1 MDPVILDN
9 LNRSVGGIIT
19 SLQDLQS
26 AIASATTGSAKSV
39 GADKKG
45 PENSIGELEKIMQSF
60 VKDFKETAVEQ
71 KKYMEDIVNSMK
83 SVNSERSANSSAKK
97 EAAPTAGGSD
107 SQDESKNKKEEMS
120 EQRRIRLEKLQKKM
134 KNVSKE
140 EIGIMEKALSSLKE
154 RGQISIAEYEQAS
167 DLNEEQ
173 MKLVKENMRLIRIYG
188 AGNLEEAKALDLIS
202 KKAKALQGFARQ
214 IGEIKSVF
222 SSMEGALG
230 LKAMETLTGG
240 LVDQEIKYTREIR
253 AAAYETDGLTKSS
266 HGLQRAYEDIGT
278 TVSSTG
284 ADRTKYQESYL
295 KALKSGVKDLSLA
308 RDITK
313 SQLNTEIQ
321 LGMEAGSLQD
331 TFQSFAQTGR
341 MTKGQISDMGRG
353 MREVAKN
360 TGLTGEALKGAIE
373 SSREIVN
380 QLRNAASLTS
390 MAAKN
395 VIELSANA
403 KKLGVDQQMQT
414 LQSGLTSGGKLLME
428 SSQQTQTMIFM
439 AAGKVGKMNEAMNGT
454 LLKTKEGVKSLG
466 KGLEGILRD
475 FGVGSLEEID
485 NLSDE
490 AKTRL
495 NISLKSVVGMEL
507 GEFRSL
513 IESVNESGKGLGDRL
528 EDINKKMKAN
538 ITTDERKALMEEQ
551 RKLKASKQLE
561 MLTALDEAAKG
572 AKDMNGALAKF
583 GERKKDFEGDLKSLG
598 SSWQDSTQVAKDALK
613 GAIESVNVG
622 LKDAGKDELKI
633 DASEIEKAL
642 KDPAALRELTAKIAD
657 GDQKIATAQKAQ
669 LDPVTQTN
677 QTLSEI
683 NDSMR
688 NLSQN
693 IISKGFNS
701 VVGRGLV
708 TFVVLGTIAASI
720 AGIVIQAVEIKK
732 LVKKIAMGASEA
744 ESGYT
749 GGEES
754 LVGNIKGIFG
764 KFFDKKEAAAGAAG
778 PAGLAGA
785 GGPAGLAGAAPK
797 PPETPKPTVPTP
809 AVAPLTPAV
818 PPPTPVTPSPANQ
831 KPSAESMS
839 MVEKMGQKP
848 STAEPAANAA
858 GPTTPAPKAEKSIK
872 IFQDILAALEL
883 MTDRVDVAANRLS
896 EIIKCICKAAA
907 TPPSTPS
914 PTPAA
919 STAAATPPSTPSPTP
934 AASTAAAAPPSVPQD
949 VQKQQTKNVIDDTK
963 RGKQEN
969 LNLKNNTKITKE
981 QNALVGAQKEI
992 NKKEDSVIAASKG
1005 PPEASV
1011 LDPASLM
1018 EGGQAMMKTA
1028 AAIALMVAGAMAIA
1042 VVLFFVGSKVLS
1054 ALGLDL
1060 GKVVEVATT
1069 IGAIVGA
1076 TLALIMAG
1084 AAAHKALDE
1093 NKESIDKMKGGG
1105 AKMLQAAM
1113 TIVPMSLIL
1122 VLLGAA
1128 IIFVVNKIL
1137 SIMKIDASKAIEIGM
1152 TIGAIAGVV
1161 GAIAVATA
1169 HFIEFLEELEGNKM
1183 WQNLKNN
1190 PAKYIVLIAKASIAL
1205 LLLAPAIVLIG
1216 AAIIMFSQY
1225 ILAATGINAS
1235 TALKVGATIA
1245 AIMLSVGLIALALI
1259 GSLAGLAAL
1268 GYLTEWLLTPAPGP
1282 VPLPPAVLILIGAE
1296 VLLKLGPPILLLG
1309 TALMFFGKIVL
1320 GAAGIDASTAMKIGM
1335 AISAIFVAVGLI
1347 SVALGA
1353 AMVGLTALGFITAVI
1368 LGSPL
1373 IGLME
1378 IGYLALLII
1387 GPRMLLLGTAIVFLS
1402 KMLFSITGLNLA
1414 SIAKTT
1420 LIIYALFAGVALI
1433 SIALGAAMIGL
1444 AALGLITAIIFSTG
1458 LPALMDIG
1466 ASALLIFTPAM
1477 LLLASAI
1484 IWMGMLVSKYIVT
1497 PKQAGETALAIAS
1510 ILGAAALIGVALG
1523 AAMIGLAALGLITA
1537 IIFGTGLN
1545 ALIDIGVAA
1554 LLIFTPAM
1562 LLLASTII
1570 WMGMLVSKYIVTPK
1584 QAGETAYA
1592 VASILGAA
1600 ALIAVAVVGMA
1611 AVSVLLG
1618 AIGLYSPYIAVAMLY
1633 AAAGLIIL
1641 AIPMILFAKAAAN
1654 VAKNLS
1660 GALPPA
1666 QVEEAV
1672 NAVTTILNGAAKIG
1686 LAVTGMI
1693 PTMMYMSMIGTFA
1706 PLIAWSM
1713 SGAGTALIVLS
1724 KPLAF
1729 FAFAAKYV
1737 AVLLNSIMTPKDA
1750 EEAEKAV
1757 TSILNGAAHISDSMM
1772 GMIPKLMNLGATVPS
1787 MWIIAPIMSLAAT
1800 ALYMMAKPV
1809 FDYAN
1814 AIVFFATVLAMIIP
1828 PDKVKSLSEG
1838 VTTMLRAIS
1847 EISDEFQKI
1856 RDKIVSIGMGEG
1868 VFKLFLFT
1876 LPALRMGV
1884 KAFNEMKYPIF
1895 DFIMSIVGFT
1905 NALSIVVTPSVAK
1918 TATKTIN
1925 ATSEIIAKVSDIMS
1939 NLNSKIVPMTTAGWF
1954 TKSPV
1959 DILMEAKNKLA
1970 TFFPAMFDLIKS
1982 IVTEVQSKFE
1992 GTGKLKST
2000 AKTLVLIGVII
2011 DEVSK
2016 AINSLGTNIAPF
2028 VEKGWWSGKSV
2039 VDKITEA
2046 KPELEKFIKS
2056 IADLIG
2062 SGIVGPIAKMENVEE
2077 LKKAAKAMAAIS
2089 VLMSETSTAIKSLAE
2104 TVGMM
2109 DGSLFKSSPIAK
2121 IMADKDLF
2129 GYYFYSIAEFI
2140 TDGIVGPI
2148 MDVIPDGSTLKSAS
2162 AIMTSV
2168 SKVCSETAITIKSL
2182 SEVMKLMDP
2191 VSLFDRKSPMQK
2203 IVENKKLF
2211 SSWFFSIGLFVKNG
2225 IVEPVITIFDDTTEL
2240 LSATKIISSMA
2251 TIATSIVPM
2260 IKNLATAIAL
2270 ATDGKTWFDKAP
2282 MQKIIEGKELFSK
2295 WFFEIG
2301 LFVRDGIVIPTL
2313 EVMDGIDIGAATKII
2328 VSMAQIAASITPMIK
2343 NLAGA
2348 LGMMSQEGG
2357 GTIDT
2362 EFPLDRIMASKDKF
2376 RGFFR
2381 ETAQFMKEGII
2392 DPIIEEIPD
2401 PKNIQIA
2408 WRIMSAMNALVIIIP
2423 QVIKNFANGLIPLV
2437 DCPDKDLKSIPAN
2450 RIEANKQKFRDFFL
2464 STTKF
2469 MKEGIVDPI
2478 LENMP
2483 DAKNVQEAAK
2493 ILIANNQLLTNLKS
2507 VITNLASLFEGFSP
2521 KKSFSKAPIA
2531 IISKMAP
2538 IFSIWFYSVAEFITE
2553 GIVDPILV
2561 FFPSSDEVEEASV
2574 RLENLVKVI
2583 RMVPGF
2589 LVNLGTALQELL
2601 PTVLW
2606 LQFTG
2611 VGFGAMIFSS
2621 IFGGIASTLNYGI
2634 IEPISKMPDKEG
2646 LDRVVGTINGLADV
2660 VDAASDSMKR
2670 MGATFNDFGIITG
2683 VFSAIFGRWD
2693 QTYFQKSFMNMAN
2706 SLNYGLIQP
2715 ILKFMPK
2722 KSELDM
2728 VVDQLNGLIT
2738 ILDKVKDAMISV
2750 SDTMDSIGGLGLD
2763 FNTINA
2769 LPIDKLAALAQV
2781 SQKGVSAAGGSI
2793 SSTVKPEVEVNTSS
2807 IPPMSLADNLGSRVA
2822 AKKAGDKPASSIVSS
2837 KELSDISES
2846 SEKQTQLTEELVEM
2860 FKQFM
2865 TMMKAGSANS
2875 SGGGEEACT
2884 GLNRVRGKNPPK
2896 FFKST
2901 TGQVSRGPG
2910 KQALNMGPPGP

>member
-154 RGQISIAEYEQAS
+154 RGQISIAEYQQAS

-173 MKLVKENMRLIRIYG
+173 MKLVKENMRLIKIYG
-188 AGNLEEAKALDLIS
+188 ASNLEEAKALDLIS
-202 KKAKALQGFARQ
+202 KKTRALQGFARQ

-284 ADRTKYQESYL
+284 ADRTKFQESYL

-732 LVKKIAMGASEA
+732 LVKKIAMGGTEA
-744 ESGYT
+744 ETGSY

-785 GGPAGLAGAAPK
+785 GGAGGAGGPAGLAGAAPK

-809 AVAPLTPAV
+809 AVAPL
-818 PPPTPVTPSPANQ
+818 TPSPANQ

-896 EIIKCICKAAA
+896 EIIKCICK
-907 TPPSTPS
+907 
-914 PTPAA
+914 
-919 STAAATPPSTPSPTP
+919 AAATPPSTPSPTP

-1060 GKVVEVATT
+1060 GKVVEVAST
-1069 IGAIVGA
+1069 IAAIVGA

-1084 AAAHKALDE
+1084 AAAHKAIDE

-1105 AKMLQAAM
+1105 ASMLQAAM

-1137 SIMKIDASKAIEIGM
+1137 SIMKIDASKAMEIGM

-1183 WQNLKNN
+1183 WQNLKRN
-1190 PAKYIVLIAKASIAL
+1190 PAKFIVLIAKASIAL

-1282 VPLPPAVLILIGAE
+1282 VPLPPAVLMLIGAE

-1433 SIALGAAMIGL
+1433 SAALSVAMIGL
-1444 AALGLITAIIFSTG
+1444 AALGLITAIIFGTG

-1484 IWMGMLVSKYIVT
+1484 IWMGILVSKFIVT

-1510 ILGAAALIGVALG
+1510 ILGAAALIGAAVVAMATVSVFLG
-1523 AAMIGLAALGLITA
+1523 AIGLISPFIA
-1537 IIFGTGLN
+1537 I
-1545 ALIDIGVAA
+1545 
-1554 LLIFTPAM
+1554 AM
-1562 LLLASTII
+1562 LPAAAGLRILATPMVEFVQAAVII
-1570 WMGMLVSKYIVTPK
+1570 AKNLSGAMPLNKVNECVSSI
-1584 QAGETAYA
+1584 
-1592 VASILGAA
+1592 ASILGAA
-1600 ALIAVAVVGMA
+1600 LIIATMLIGFA
-1611 AVSVLLG
+1611 AIGVNLG
-1618 AIGLYSPYIAVAMLY
+1618 AIGLISPFIAIAMLP
-1633 AAAGLIIL
+1633 AAAGLRIL
-1641 AIPMILFAKAAAN
+1641 AIPMVEFAQATAI

-1686 LAVTGMI
+1686 LAIVGMI
-1693 PTMMYMSMIGTFA
+1693 PTMMYMSMIGTFS
-1706 PLIAWSM
+1706 PLIALSM
-1713 SGAGTALIVLS
+1713 SGAGVALIVLS
-1724 KPLAF
+1724 QPLAF

-1757 TSILNGAAHISDSMM
+1757 TSILSGAAHISDSMM
-1772 GMIPKLMNLGATVPS
+1772 GMIPKLMNLGTTVPL

-1939 NLNSKIVPMTTAGWF
+1939 DLNSKIVPMTTAGWF

-2121 IMADKDLF
+2121 IMLYKDLF

-2203 IVENKKLF
+2203 IVENMYLF

-2313 EVMDGIDIGAATKII
+2313 EVMDGINIGAATKII

-2589 LVNLGTALQELL
+2589 LINLGTALQELL
-2601 PTVLW
+2601 PTVMW
-2606 LQFTG
+2606 LEFTG
-2611 VGFGAMIFSS
+2611 IGFGAMIFSS
-2621 IFGGIASTLNYGI
+2621 IFGGIANTLNYGI

>member
-97 EAAPTAGGSD
+97 EAASTAGGSD
-107 SQDESKNKKEEMS
+107 SEDESKYKKEEMS

-134 KNVSKE
+134 KGVSRE

-173 MKLVKENMRLIRIYG
+173 MKLVKESMRLIRIYG

-202 KKAKALQGFARQ
+202 KKAKALQVFARQ

-284 ADRTKYQESYL
+284 ADRTKFQESYL

-732 LVKKIAMGASEA
+732 LVKKIAMGGTEA
-744 ESGYT
+744 ETGSY
-749 GGEES
+749 GGEGS
-754 LVGNIKGIFG
+754 LVGNIKDIFG

-778 PAGLAGA
+778 TAGLAGAGGA

-818 PPPTPVTPSPANQ
+818 PPPAPVTPSPAN
-831 KPSAESMS
+831 
-839 MVEKMGQKP
+839 QKP

-919 STAAATPPSTPSPTP
+919 STAAA
-934 AASTAAAAPPSVPQD
+934 APPSVPQD

-992 NKKEDSVIAASKG
+992 NKKEDAVIAASKG

-1060 GKVVEVATT
+1060 GKVVEVAST
-1069 IGAIVGA
+1069 IAAIVGA

-1084 AAAHKALDE
+1084 AAAHKAIDE

-1105 AKMLQAAM
+1105 ASMLQAAM

-1190 PAKYIVLIAKASIAL
+1190 PAKFIVLIAKASIAL

-1268 GYLTEWLLTPAPGP
+1268 GSLTEWLLTPAPGP
-1282 VPLPPAVLILIGAE
+1282 VPLPPAVLMLIGAE

-1402 KMLFSITGLNLA
+1402 KILFSITGLNLA

-1433 SIALGAAMIGL
+1433 SAALSVAMIGL
-1444 AALGLITAIIFSTG
+1444 AELGLITAIIFGTG

-1484 IWMGMLVSKYIVT
+1484 IWMGILVSKFIVT

-1510 ILGAAALIGVALG
+1510 ILGAAALIGAAVVAMATVSVFLG
-1523 AAMIGLAALGLITA
+1523 AIGLISPYIA
-1537 IIFGTGLN
+1537 I
-1545 ALIDIGVAA
+1545 
-1554 LLIFTPAM
+1554 AM
-1562 LLLASTII
+1562 LPAAAGLRILALPMVEFVQAAVII
-1570 WMGMLVSKYIVTPK
+1570 AKNLSGAMPLDKVNECVSSI
-1584 QAGETAYA
+1584 
-1592 VASILGAA
+1592 ASILGAA
-1600 ALIAVAVVGMA
+1600 LIIATMLIGFA
-1611 AVSVLLG
+1611 AIGINLG
-1618 AIGLYSPYIAVAMLY
+1618 AIAFITPFIAIAMLP
-1633 AAAGLIIL
+1633 AAAGLRIL
-1641 AIPMILFAKAAAN
+1641 AMPMVKFAQATAI
-1654 VAKNLS
+1654 VAENLS

-1693 PTMMYMSMIGTFA
+1693 PTMMYMSTIGTFA

-1772 GMIPKLMNLGATVPS
+1772 GMIPKLMNLGSTVPS

-1876 LPALRMGV
+1876 LPALHMGV

-2039 VDKITEA
+2039 VDKITKA

-2089 VLMSETSTAIKSLAE
+2089 VLMSETSTAIKSLAK

-2148 MDVIPDGSTLKSAS
+2148 MDVIPDGSMLKTAS
-2162 AIMTSV
+2162 SVMTAV
-2168 SKVCSETAITIKSL
+2168 SKVCSETVITIKSL

-2301 LFVRDGIVIPTL
+2301 LFVCDGIVIPTL
-2313 EVMDGIDIGAATKII
+2313 EVMDGINIGAATKII

-2634 IEPISKMPDKEG
+2634 IEPISKMPDKKG

>member
-173 MKLVKENMRLIRIYG
+173 MKLVKENMRLIKIYG
-188 AGNLEEAKALDLIS
+188 ASNLEEAKALDLIS

-230 LKAMETLTGG
+230 IKAMETLTGG
-240 LVDQEIKYTREIR
+240 LVEQEIKYTREIR

-284 ADRTKYQESYL
+284 ADRTKFQESYL

-764 KFFDKKEAAAGAAG
+764 KFFGKKEAAAGAAG

-1060 GKVVEVATT
+1060 GKVVEVAST
-1069 IGAIVGA
+1069 IAAIVGA

-1084 AAAHKALDE
+1084 AAAHKAIDE

-1105 AKMLQAAM
+1105 ASMLQAAM

-1190 PAKYIVLIAKASIAL
+1190 PAKFIVLIAKASIAL

-1282 VPLPPAVLILIGAE
+1282 VPLPPAVLMLIGAE

-1433 SIALGAAMIGL
+1433 SAALSVAMIGL
-1444 AALGLITAIIFSTG
+1444 AALGLITAIIFGTG

-1484 IWMGMLVSKYIVT
+1484 IWMGILVSKFIVT

-1510 ILGAAALIGVALG
+1510 ILGAAALIGAAIVAMATVSVFLG
-1523 AAMIGLAALGLITA
+1523 AIGLISP
-1537 IIFGTGLN
+1537 II
-1545 ALIDIGVAA
+1545 AV
-1554 LLIFTPAM
+1554 AM
-1562 LLLASTII
+1562 LPAAAGLHILAIPMVEFVQAAVII
-1570 WMGMLVSKYIVTPK
+1570 AKNLSGAMPLNKVNECVSSI
-1584 QAGETAYA
+1584 
-1592 VASILGAA
+1592 ASILGAA
-1600 ALIAVAVVGMA
+1600 LIIATMLIGFA
-1611 AVSVLLG
+1611 AIGVNLG
-1618 AIGLYSPYIAVAMLY
+1618 AIAFITPFIAIAMLP
-1633 AAAGLIIL
+1633 AAAGLRIL
-1641 AIPMILFAKAAAN
+1641 AIPMVEFAQATAI

-1686 LAVTGMI
+1686 LAIVGMI
-1693 PTMMYMSMIGTFA
+1693 PTMMYMSMIGTFS
-1706 PLIAWSM
+1706 PLIALSM
-1713 SGAGTALIVLS
+1713 SGAGVALIVLS
-1724 KPLAF
+1724 QPLAF

-2109 DGSLFKSSPIAK
+2109 DGKLFKASPIAK

-2313 EVMDGIDIGAATKII
+2313 EVMDGINIGAATKII

>member
-97 EAAPTAGGSD
+97 EAASTAGGSD
-107 SQDESKNKKEEMS
+107 SEDESKYKKEEIS

-134 KNVSKE
+134 KGVSRE

-173 MKLVKENMRLIRIYG
+173 MKLVKESMRLIRIYG

-785 GGPAGLAGAAPK
+785 GGAGGPAGLAGAAPK

-848 STAEPAANAA
+848 STAEPAAKAA
-858 GPTTPAPKAEKSIK
+858 GPTTPTPKAEKSSK

-883 MTDRVDVAANRLS
+883 ITERVDVAANRLS
-896 EIIKCICKAAA
+896 EIIKCICK
-907 TPPSTPS
+907 
-914 PTPAA
+914 
-919 STAAATPPSTPSPTP
+919 AAATPPSTPSPTP

-992 NKKEDSVIAASKG
+992 NKKEDAVIAASKG

-1028 AAIALMVAGAMAIA
+1028 AAIALLVAGAMAIA

-1161 GAIAVATA
+1161 GAIAAATA

-1433 SIALGAAMIGL
+1433 SAALSVAMIGL
-1444 AALGLITAIIFSTG
+1444 AALGLITAIIFGTG

-1484 IWMGMLVSKYIVT
+1484 IWMGILVSKFIVT

-1510 ILGAAALIGVALG
+1510 ILGAAALIGAAVVAMATVSVFLG
-1523 AAMIGLAALGLITA
+1523 AIGLISP
-1537 IIFGTGLN
+1537 II
-1545 ALIDIGVAA
+1545 AV
-1554 LLIFTPAM
+1554 AM
-1562 LLLASTII
+1562 LPAAAGLRILAIPMVEFVQAAVII
-1570 WMGMLVSKYIVTPK
+1570 AKNLSGAMPLNKVNECVSSI
-1584 QAGETAYA
+1584 
-1592 VASILGAA
+1592 ASILGAA
-1600 ALIAVAVVGMA
+1600 LIIATMLIGFA
-1611 AVSVLLG
+1611 AIGVNLG
-1618 AIGLYSPYIAVAMLY
+1618 AIAFITPFIAIAMLP
-1633 AAAGLIIL
+1633 AAAGLRIL
-1641 AIPMILFAKAAAN
+1641 AIPMVEFAQATAI

-1686 LAVTGMI
+1686 LAIVGMI
-1693 PTMMYMSMIGTFA
+1693 PTMMYMSMIGTFS
-1706 PLIAWSM
+1706 PLIALSM
-1713 SGAGTALIVLS
+1713 SGAGVALIVLS
-1724 KPLAF
+1724 QPLAF

-1757 TSILNGAAHISDSMM
+1757 TSILSGAAHISDSMM
-1772 GMIPKLMNLGATVPS
+1772 GMIPKLMNLGTTVPL

-1970 TFFPAMFDLIKS
+1970 KFFPAMFDLIKS

-2109 DGSLFKSSPIAK
+2109 DGKLFKASPIAK

-2148 MDVIPDGSTLKSAS
+2148 IDVIPDGSTLKSAS

-2225 IVEPVITIFDDTTEL
+2225 IVEPVITIFADTKDL

-2270 ATDGKTWFDKAP
+2270 ATEGKSFFDKAP
-2282 MQKIIEGKELFSK
+2282 MKKIIEGKELFSE
-2295 WFFEIG
+2295 WFIEIG

-2313 EVMDGIDIGAATKII
+2313 DVMDGINIGAATKII

-2450 RIEANKQKFRDFFL
+2450 RIEANKEKFRDFFL

-2478 LENMP
+2478 ISQMP
-2483 DAKNVQEAAK
+2483 DAKSVQEAAK

-2531 IISKMAP
+2531 MISKMAP

-2561 FFPSSDEVEEASV
+2561 FFPSSDEVKEASV

-2769 LPIDKLAALAQV
+2769 IPIDKLAALAQV

>member
-97 EAAPTAGGSD
+97 EAASPAGGSN
-107 SQDESKNKKEEMS
+107 SEDESKNKKEEMS

-764 KFFDKKEAAAGAAG
+764 KFFDKKEAAAGAGGA
-778 PAGLAGA
+778 AGLAGA
-785 GGPAGLAGAAPK
+785 GGAAGPAGLAGAAPK

-848 STAEPAANAA
+848 STAEPAAKAA
-858 GPTTPAPKAEKSIK
+858 GPTTPTPKAEKSSK

-883 MTDRVDVAANRLS
+883 ITERVDVAANRLS
-896 EIIKCICKAAA
+896 EIIKCICK
-907 TPPSTPS
+907 
-914 PTPAA
+914 
-919 STAAATPPSTPSPTP
+919 AAATPPSTPSPTP

-969 LNLKNNTKITKE
+969 LNLKNDTKITKE

-992 NKKEDSVIAASKG
+992 NKKEDAVIAASKG

-1028 AAIALMVAGAMAIA
+1028 AAIALLVAGAMAIA

-1105 AKMLQAAM
+1105 ANMLQAAM

-1137 SIMKIDASKAIEIGM
+1137 SIMKIDASKAMEIGM

-1183 WQNLKNN
+1183 WQNLKRN
-1190 PAKYIVLIAKASIAL
+1190 PAKFIVLIAKASIAL

-1433 SIALGAAMIGL
+1433 SAALSVAMIGL
-1444 AALGLITAIIFSTG
+1444 AALGLITAIIFGTG

-1484 IWMGMLVSKYIVT
+1484 IWMGILVSKFIVT

-1510 ILGAAALIGVALG
+1510 ILGAAALIGAAVVAMATVSVFLG
-1523 AAMIGLAALGLITA
+1523 AIGLISP
-1537 IIFGTGLN
+1537 II
-1545 ALIDIGVAA
+1545 AV
-1554 LLIFTPAM
+1554 AM
-1562 LLLASTII
+1562 LPAAAGLRILAIPMVEFVQAAVII
-1570 WMGMLVSKYIVTPK
+1570 AKNLSGAMPLNKVNECVSSI
-1584 QAGETAYA
+1584 
-1592 VASILGAA
+1592 ASILGAA
-1600 ALIAVAVVGMA
+1600 LIIATMLIGFA
-1611 AVSVLLG
+1611 AIGVNLG
-1618 AIGLYSPYIAVAMLY
+1618 AIAFITPFIAIAMLP
-1633 AAAGLIIL
+1633 AAAGLRIL
-1641 AIPMILFAKAAAN
+1641 AIPMVEFAQATAI

-1686 LAVTGMI
+1686 LAIVGMI
-1693 PTMMYMSMIGTFA
+1693 PTMMYMSMIGTFS

-1713 SGAGTALIVLS
+1713 SSAGTALIVLS

-1876 LPALRMGV
+1876 LPALHMGV

-2109 DGSLFKSSPIAK
+2109 DGKLFKASPIAK

-2148 MDVIPDGSTLKSAS
+2148 IDVIPDGSTLKSAS

-2211 SSWFFSIGLFVKNG
+2211 SSWFFSIGLFIKNG

-2270 ATDGKTWFDKAP
+2270 ATEGKSFFDKAP
-2282 MQKIIEGKELFSK
+2282 MKKIIEGKELFSE
-2295 WFFEIG
+2295 WFIEIG

-2313 EVMDGIDIGAATKII
+2313 DVMDGINIGAATKII

-2450 RIEANKQKFRDFFL
+2450 RIEANKEKFRDFFL

-2478 LENMP
+2478 ISQMP
-2483 DAKNVQEAAK
+2483 DAKSVQEAAK

-2531 IISKMAP
+2531 MISKMAP

-2561 FFPSSDEVEEASV
+2561 FFPSSDEVKEASV

-2646 LDRVVGTINGLADV
+2646 LNRVVGTINGLADV

-2769 LPIDKLAALAQV
+2769 IPIDKLAALAQV